1 MERLEE
7 YKEGFQARHCTEQL
21 NAVCTSCTCM
31 VVRPHHEI
39 EGASVSRCTQ
49 GFWRGGENYQWIDLP
64 IVRKTVDWSKVHVRR
79 GRVVL

>member
-7 YKEGFQARHCTEQL
+7 YKEGIPARHCTELINQ
-21 NAVCTSCTCM
+21 VCSSCTCM

-39 EGASVSRCTQ
+39 EGVFVSRCTQ
-49 GFWRGGENYQWIDLP
+49 GFWRGGSGYQWIDLP
-64 IVRKTVDWSKVHVRR
+64 IERKTVDWSKVHVRR